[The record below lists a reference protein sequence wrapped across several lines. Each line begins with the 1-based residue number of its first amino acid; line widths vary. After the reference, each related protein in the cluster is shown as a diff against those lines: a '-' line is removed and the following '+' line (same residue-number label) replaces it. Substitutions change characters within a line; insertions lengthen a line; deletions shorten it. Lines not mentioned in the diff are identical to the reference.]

1 MKIIITWYDK
11 QSNKG
16 KHTWEI
22 SSKCQKQ
29 ITFTYPQGLQ
39 SNSLSNVQMIFVM
52 VRHSSTLEQ
61 PYKFHS
67 PVVLFLTRG

>member
-29 ITFTYPQGLQ
+29 ITFTYPQGFQ
-39 SNSLSNVQMIFVM
+39 SNSLSNVQMILA
-52 VRHSSTLEQ
+52 RS
-61 PYKFHS
+61 
-67 PVVLFLTRG
+67 